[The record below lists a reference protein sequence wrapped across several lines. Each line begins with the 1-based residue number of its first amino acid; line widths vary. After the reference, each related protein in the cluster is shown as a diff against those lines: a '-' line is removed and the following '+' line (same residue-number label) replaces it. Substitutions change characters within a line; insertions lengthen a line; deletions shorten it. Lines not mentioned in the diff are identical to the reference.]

1 MEENESKVVRGT
13 VDMDYVPLESIGENQ
28 NNEVF
33 NDQTPN
39 TLEQPQMEV
48 QESINTTPTVE
59 TTSANQNSQVTR
71 NAVDL
76 NFVDLEKNPAD
87 EKPLTQDELDENI
100 LGETKYNEAG
110 KKEIR
115 VEVDPV
121 VTDTHKKDAK
131 IKNLFKFGLL
141 AVAIIIGIFIYMETI
156 NNKQELFQREIKA
169 AAEEYINNE
178 LNQSILS
185 SLYLGKTN
193 EVIISV
199 SDLSNEGFYEGDF
212 IDPKT
217 KDNVEEQLVRIY
229 LENGKLT
236 YQFPYEK

>member
-59 TTSANQNSQVTR
+59 TTSSNQNSQVTR